1 MLVSQFG
8 IPGAVELLVV
18 VLVLFL
24 FGAPLVLLALFLV
37 NRRQDQRDRVEEL
50 EAQVDELQTQ
60 VGELQAELD
69 AERSRD

>member
-24 FGAPLVLLALFLV
+24 FGAPLVVLALFLV
-37 NRRQDQRDRVEEL
+37 NRRQDQRDRIEEL
-50 EAQVDELQTQ
+50 EARV
-60 VGELQAELD
+60 AELESELE